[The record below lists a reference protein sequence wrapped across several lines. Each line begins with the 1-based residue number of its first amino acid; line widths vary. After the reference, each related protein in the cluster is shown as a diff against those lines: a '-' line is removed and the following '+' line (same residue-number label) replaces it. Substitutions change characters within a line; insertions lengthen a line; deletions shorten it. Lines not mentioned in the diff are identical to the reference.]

1 MMKSRGEDTVM
12 VKRFLRP
19 VLLGVCVGALVCV
32 VVLLLL
38 AVLLTVTDIPKAAVT
53 PMAVAAAGIGAFFG
67 GLTAGALA
75 KEKGW
80 LFGLTTGAV
89 LYLLIFLMALPR
101 LPEVSGSYALIKLLI
116 LIGCGA
122 VGGMVG
128 VNTRRR

>member
-1 MMKSRGEDTVM
+1 
-12 VKRFLRP
+12 
-19 VLLGVCVGALVCV
+19 
-32 VVLLLL
+32 
-38 AVLLTVTDIPKAAVT
+38 
-53 PMAVAAAGIGAFFG
+53 MAVAAAGIGAFFG
-67 GLTAGALA
+67 GLTAGILA

-122 VGGMVG
+122 VGGTVG
-128 VNTRRR
+128 VNKRRR